1 MKIEVNGTEY
11 EVEIIGEKV
20 RVNNKEL
27 RVNLNEDKI
36 TIEGR
41 IFHSDFVQDGEPSL
55 MIINSMIYLVS
66 KRSLIHASLKEIKA
80 PISGEITNVLVNVGS
95 RVKEGQTL
103 VLIEAMKME
112 IQIKSPVSGMIIK
125 EIKVSKGHSVKTGDP
140 LLLFE

>member
-1 MKIEVNGTEY
+1 
-11 EVEIIGEKV
+11 
-20 RVNNKEL
+20 
-27 RVNLNEDKI
+27 
-36 TIEGR
+36 
-41 IFHSDFVQDGEPSL
+41 
-55 MIINSMIYLVS
+55 
-66 KRSLIHASLKEIKA
+66 HASLKEIKA

>member
-66 KRSLIHASLKEIKA
+66 KNIFDPRFIEGNKGPYKWRDHKCSGKCWKQSQGRSD
-80 PISGEITNVLVNVGS
+80 S
-95 RVKEGQTL
+95 RTHRSNENGDSD
-103 VLIEAMKME
+103 
-112 IQIKSPVSGMIIK
+112 QIP
-125 EIKVSKGHSVKTGDP
+125 SKWDDYKGNQSI
-140 LLLFE
+140 